1 MLLPR
6 VADPDGAA
14 SMAADHYSDENH
26 HEMPT
31 RRAHHEDDVRHKQPE
46 RAAGPAHEER
56 GAQAAPPKAQG

>member
-14 SMAADHYSDENH
+14 SMAADHYSDE
-26 HEMPT
+26 MPT
-31 RRAHHEDDVRHKQPE
+31 RRTHHEDDVRHKQPE